1 MTVRRATAHDLPEV
15 LDLAAQRRAD
25 YATDQPRF
33 WRPAK
38 DARSR
43 QSKYFASLLI
53 DPQASVMVY
62 CDQTDKVT
70 AFVIARL
77 VAAPPVYDPGGLTC
91 LVDDFVVRDASDWLT
106 VGGALVDAV
115 RAWASGHGAAQL
127 VAVTGRHDQPKRD
140 ALRSAGLSVVSE
152 WWADGLKPR

>member
-1 MTVRRATAHDLPEV
+1 MTVRRAAAHDLPGV

-25 YATDQPRF
+25 YATYQPRF

-38 DARSR
+38 DARRR
-43 QSKYFASLLI
+43 QSEYFASLLV

-62 CDQTDKVT
+62 CDQTDMVA

-77 VAAPPVYDPGGLTC
+77 VTAPPVYDPGGLTC
-91 LVDDFVVRDASDWLT
+91 LVDNFVVRDASDWSA

-115 RAWASGHGAAQL
+115 RAWASGHGASQL

-152 WWADGLKPR
+152 WWADGLEPR